1 MTQTNQSQT
10 LDFLYSLLETFPF
23 SPIKY
28 WKREWRGCSCILFI
42 LAIDIVSGLKQMTKK
57 FHSLNENYSFTMNTL
72 IDIYSDPLI
81 WDTWQKLAH
90 NWNLILNLIEFSPWS
105 FIYRLHVII
114 FKKLLQIILYAI
126 LKNEHVNWKIFNYFP
141 HVM

>member
-28 WKREWRGCSCILFI
+28 WKRVKGDVAAFYSFNNI

-57 FHSLNENYSFTMNTL
+57 FHSLNQNYLFTMNTL
-72 IDIYSDPLI
+72 IDIYHLVP
-81 WDTWQKLAH
+81 TFGTHGKNLAH
-90 NWNLILNLIEFSPWS
+90 NWNLILNLKDN
-105 FIYRLHVII
+105 YGVI
-114 FKKLLQIILYAI
+114 LA
-126 LKNEHVNWKIFNYFP
+126 
-141 HVM
+141 